1 MAFLKKIKLI
11 FLGGGKKIPFLI
23 NDVKS
28 LENLIFGIHFVEKCL
43 IWGVLTNFSK
53 NVPFWGPYLSSK
65 HFSYG
70 SLNLSRQGV
79 SLLSTHTTIFE

>member
-28 LENLIFGIHFVEKCL
+28 LENLIFGIHSVEKCL
-43 IWGVLTNFSK
+43 IWGVLANLSK
-53 NVPFWGPYLSSK
+53 HVPFWGPPYLQ
-65 HFSYG
+65 
-70 SLNLSRQGV
+70 NIC
-79 SLLSTHTTIFE
+79 HTYH